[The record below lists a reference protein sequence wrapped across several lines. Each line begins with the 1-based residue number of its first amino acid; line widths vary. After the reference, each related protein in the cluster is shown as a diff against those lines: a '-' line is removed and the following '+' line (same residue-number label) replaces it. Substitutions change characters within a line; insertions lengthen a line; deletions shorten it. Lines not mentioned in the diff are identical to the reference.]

1 MDISAP
7 VLHDADRHQ
16 FTLSCSSDTATL
28 QYNVVRPGLVDF
40 QSTWVPPSHRGRGTG
55 ARLVRHALDW
65 ARAEGYRVI
74 PSCWFVGEFFARQPE
89 YRDLDATDREG
100 LGIG

>member
-1 MDISAP
+1 MDTSAP
-7 VLHDADRHQ
+7 VLHDAARQQ
-16 FTLSCSSDTATL
+16 FTLSCDSDTATL

-40 QSTWVPPSHRGRGTG
+40 RSTWVPPSHRGRGSG

-74 PSCWFVGEFFARQPE
+74 PSCWFVAEFLTRQPE
-89 YRDLDATDREG
+89 YRDLDGRGRDG
-100 LGIG
+100 